1 MSSNKTRLVLI
12 SNINLIL
19 ILIINITNININLY
33 SFFPKCV
40 KEDGCPS
47 HEFKIP
53 GGAFLHEN
61 STQPRSRNL
70 SILNM
75 DGLNIRVLNG
85 QQLLGLHNLQELSLS
100 STLLKNM
107 GAETLWTMSKLEK
120 LDLSNNQWLVNLP
133 KDIFKGECFLI

>member
-1 MSSNKTRLVLI
+1 MLILSTRELVLF
-12 SNINLIL
+12 IL
-19 ILIINITNININLY
+19 Y
-33 SFFPKCV
+33 FFFPKCV

-70 SILNM
+70 SVLNL

-133 KDIFKGECFLI
+133 KDIFKGEKPKTHINVNRLN